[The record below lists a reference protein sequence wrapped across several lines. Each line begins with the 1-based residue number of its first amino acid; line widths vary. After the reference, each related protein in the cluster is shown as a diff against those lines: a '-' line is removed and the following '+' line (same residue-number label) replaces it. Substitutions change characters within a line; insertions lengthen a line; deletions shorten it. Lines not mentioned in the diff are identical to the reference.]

1 LYHLCHGKNAGKQ
14 GGISLKTV
22 ILGTIGAF
30 IMVYTVITGL
40 GVYNTETRYEE
51 MENAISQV
59 IKQTLEVNYGKQ
71 TTEQRKEQLVADIK
85 YRMGS
90 DSDVEVI
97 IHSMHL
103 QKGIISVT
111 VKETFRQL
119 NGKEKQLEW
128 KKTAIIDFSL
138 IRYLT
143 EEELPKGV
151 DGNEK

>member
-1 LYHLCHGKNAGKQ
+1 
-14 GGISLKTV
+14 
-22 ILGTIGAF
+22 
-30 IMVYTVITGL
+30 
-40 GVYNTETRYEE
+40 

>member
-1 LYHLCHGKNAGKQ
+1 M
-14 GGISLKTV
+14 KTV

-97 IHSMHL
+97 VHSMHL

>member
-1 LYHLCHGKNAGKQ
+1 M
-14 GGISLKTV
+14 KTV

>member
-1 LYHLCHGKNAGKQ
+1 M
-14 GGISLKTV
+14 KTV

-97 IHSMHL
+97 VHSMHL

-128 KKTAIIDFSL
+128 NKTAIIDFSL

-151 DGNEK
+151 DGNEW

>member
-1 LYHLCHGKNAGKQ
+1 
-14 GGISLKTV
+14 
-22 ILGTIGAF
+22 
-30 IMVYTVITGL
+30 MVYTVITGL

>member
-1 LYHLCHGKNAGKQ
+1 M
-14 GGISLKTV
+14 KTV

-128 KKTAIIDFSL
+128 NKTAIIDFSL

-151 DGNEK
+151 DGNEW

>member
-1 LYHLCHGKNAGKQ
+1 M
-14 GGISLKTV
+14 KTV

-97 IHSMHL
+97 VHSMHL

-151 DGNEK
+151 DGNEW